1 MNLLIIFFVIT
12 TIPLLFA
19 AVQPWVQ
26 SFYTAAFFTA
36 FLVSFWR
43 NGFAT
48 GHASDKLFTIPIL
61 CFFIITLLQSLP
73 LPLQML
79 QNISPYRYDTLVQA
93 HILTD
98 RALAWQ
104 AVSYSSRVS
113 IAWWLFLL
121 SLFLFVSVL
130 REYCASRHNLAIII
144 RILVIVATLEALYGL
159 IQALVPETGV
169 LWADSAYPGCA
180 CGTYVNRNHFAG
192 FIAMIWP
199 LVLGY
204 TLSLRN
210 DTGITVFSKLF
221 SSDRLNLQLLYT
233 LSIIIMLLALLFSK
247 SRGGIIAG
255 IVGIVSFL
263 WFVRS
268 GPQSH
273 SIIFR
278 LLIGIIIS
286 FVFIYGI
293 KIGFGPIVERFL
305 SISGGDARLDMWKD
319 GIAILKDHP
328 FGIGLGNT
336 PKVLPVYQI
345 AYTADLNAVHLHN
358 DYLQLLVET
367 GVPGFL
373 AIVSGG
379 FVFLWKSVLRIR
391 RLTPHRDAFRYF
403 IAIGALSGLIS
414 VMVHSFFDFNLQI
427 PANCFYFVMLIGIVY
442 ACLWSRSS
450 DVNIRA
456 AHRDTLP
463 TA

>member
-1 MNLLIIFFVIT
+1 MNPLIIYFVIT

-19 AVQPWVQ
+19 AIDPWIQ

-36 FLVSFWR
+36 FLVNFWK
-43 NGFAT
+43 NGFAS
-48 GHASDKLFTIPIL
+48 GRASDRFFKIPVII
-61 CFFIITLLQSLP
+61 FFVVTLLQLLP
-73 LPLQML
+73 LPLRIL
-79 QNISPYRYDTLVQA
+79 NYISPYRHDTLVQTHA
-93 HILTD
+93 LTD
-98 RALAWQ
+98 ITLSWQ
-104 AVSYSSRVS
+104 AVSYSSRAS

-121 SLFLFVSVL
+121 GLFLFLSVL
-130 REYCASRHNLAIII
+130 RKYCASRHNLARLI
-144 RILVIVATLEALYGL
+144 RILTFVAILEALYGL

-180 CGTYVNRNHFAG
+180 TGTYINRNHFAG
-192 FIAMIWP
+192 FIEILWP
-199 LVLGY
+199 LVFGY
-204 TLSLRN
+204 TLALGN
-210 DTGITVFSKLF
+210 DTGTTVFSRLF

-233 LSIIIMLLALLFSK
+233 LAIVLMLLALLFSK
-247 SRGGIIAG
+247 SRGGIIGG

-263 WFVRS
+263 WLVRN
-268 GPQSH
+268 GCQPH
-273 SIIFR
+273 SIVFR
-278 LLIGIIIS
+278 LLIGVIIG
-286 FVFIYGI
+286 FLCIYGI
-293 KIGFGPIVERFL
+293 KIGFAPIVERFL
-305 SISGGDARLDMWKD
+305 SISGEDARLDIWKD

-442 ACLWSRSS
+442 ACLWSGSF
-450 DVNIRA
+450 DEKI
-456 AHRDTLP
+456 T
-463 TA
+463 

>member
-1 MNLLIIFFVIT
+1 MNRFIIYFVIS

-19 AVQPWVQ
+19 SVQPWVQ
-26 SFYTAAFFTA
+26 SFY
-36 FLVSFWR
+36 
-43 NGFAT
+43 
-48 GHASDKLFTIPIL
+48 
-61 CFFIITLLQSLP
+61 
-73 LPLQML
+73 
-79 QNISPYRYDTLVQA
+79 TLVQA

-113 IAWWLFLL
+113 IAWWIFLL

-130 REYCASRHNLAIII
+130 REYCASRHNLALLI
-144 RILVIVATLEALYGL
+144 RVLVIVATAEALYGL
-159 IQALVPETGV
+159 IQALVPGNGV
-169 LWADSAYPGCA
+169 LWTDSAYPGCA
-180 CGTYVNRNHFAG
+180 CGTYINRNHFAG
-192 FIAMIWP
+192 FIAMLWP

-204 TLSLRN
+204 TLSLGN
-210 DTGITVFSKLF
+210 DTGTTVFSKLF

-255 IVGIVSFL
+255 IVGLASFL

-268 GPQSH
+268 GSQSH

-278 LLIGIIIS
+278 LLIGVIIS

-293 KIGFGPIVERFL
+293 KIGFGPIVERFM
-305 SISGGDARLDMWKD
+305 SISGGDARLDIWKD
-319 GIAILKDHP
+319 GVAILKDHP

-345 AYTADLNAVHLHN
+345 AYTPDLNAVHLHN

-373 AIVSGG
+373 TIISGG
-379 FVFLWKSVLRIR
+379 FVFVWKSVLRIR
-391 RLTPHRDAFRYF
+391 T
-403 IAIGALSGLIS
+403 
-414 VMVHSFFDFNLQI
+414 
-427 PANCFYFVMLIGIVY
+427 
-442 ACLWSRSS
+442 
-450 DVNIRA
+450 DVKRKA
-456 AHRDTLP
+456 VPLLP
-463 TA
+463 IKPRHL